1 MNQFLDQSEVDALLS
16 DVTDAETSAQE
27 EGQVGR
33 TVEAYDFTSPERI
46 IGGRMPRLESANQK
60 MARQLRAA
68 LSSVLRRIVDV
79 TDLPIQTMKYSEF
92 LQTLPLPTSIHV
104 FRMSP
109 LHGGSLLALEP
120 KLVFALIDSF
130 FGGAGSTNI
139 TVEERDFT
147 PIESR
152 MIVRIASL
160 VFEEMER
167 AWEPL
172 EAIRV
177 DLERS
182 EINPQFVSIAAPN
195 DVVFIVQFK
204 VEIDETHGIITLCIP
219 YSTVEPIRSKLFAGF
234 QEERSS
240 IDSKW
245 LRRLLIHVKD
255 LEVEVSAEIGSAEIN
270 MEALLYLHVGDI
282 ICLDQDRGSDLL
294 VKVEGVP
301 KYKGKACRVK
311 QRTALLL
318 TTCITSPEEDLEE
331 NGHE

>member
-1 MNQFLDQSEVDALLS
+1 M
-16 DVTDAETSAQE
+16 
-27 EGQVGR
+27 
-33 TVEAYDFTSPERI
+33 

-92 LQTLPLPTSIHV
+92 LKTLPLPTSMHV
-104 FRMSP
+104 FRMLP
-109 LHGGSLLALEP
+109 LHGGSLLVLEP

-130 FGGAGSTNI
+130 FGGAGNANI
-139 TVEERDFT
+139 TVEARDFT

-152 MIVRIASL
+152 MIVRIANL

-177 DLERS
+177 ELERS
-182 EINPQFVSIAAPN
+182 ETNPQFINIAAPN
-195 DVVFIVQFK
+195 DVVFIVQFQ
-204 VEIDETHGIITLCIP
+204 VEIDETHGIIALCIP
-219 YSTVEPIRSKLFAGF
+219 YSTFEPIRSKLYAGF

-240 IDSKW
+240 VDLKW
-245 LRRLLIHVKD
+245 IRRLLTHVRE
-255 LEVEVSAEIGSAEIN
+255 LEVEVSAEIGSAEVS
-270 MEALLYLHVGDI
+270 METLLYLRTGDI
-282 ICLDQDRGSDLL
+282 IRLDQDCDSALL

-301 KYKGKACRVK
+301 KFKGKACRVK

-318 TTCITSPEEDLEE
+318 TDRIMPTEEDLEE